1 MKKVSFILTLA
12 ITLCAAAAPFVPG
25 KVKVDDFLNVRK
37 GPGLRH
43 PVMGRLLSGTEV
55 KILRVCDNWLEL
67 QAPEQL
73 AIYISEARVNP
84 DGTLNG
90 ELNMRTRKDTAA
102 PSFGILPAGTKVKRL
117 DDRSNGWV
125 KIVPPETVKVYVAAL
140 CVQFD
145 RQAFDNNGL
154 PIVKAVE
161 NTAETPA
168 DAPTAE
174 KAPAVS
180 DEPAAPAA
188 EKTPAAPAASA
199 ESKQISLRGI
209 PVKWEYSKTPE
220 TAYALLD
227 SPNGKNQAFII
238 FSDQT
243 KVDALLNKN
252 VEVSGSCKIYA
263 DTGIKVVTVTE
274 IKEIK

>member
-12 ITLCAAAAPFVPG
+12 ITLCAAAAPSVPG

-43 PVMGRLLSGTEV
+43 PVMGRLLSGTDV

-102 PSFGILPAGTKVKRL
+102 PSFGILPAGSKVKRL
-117 DDRSNGWV
+117 DERANGWV
-125 KIVPPETVKVYVAAL
+125 KIVPPDTVKVYVAAI

-145 RQAFDNNGL
+145 RKAFDDKGL
-154 PIVKAVE
+154 PIVKETEQPAS
-161 NTAETPA
+161 ETPS
-168 DAPTAE
+168 DA
-174 KAPAVS
+174 
-180 DEPAAPAA
+180 PAAPAA
-188 EKTPAAPAASA
+188 PQIPAAVPAPVEA
-199 ESKQISLRGI
+199 KPVTISGI

-227 SPNGKNQAFII
+227 GPNGKNLAFII
-238 FSDQT
+238 FADQT
-243 KVDALLNKN
+243 KIDSFLNKQ
-252 VEVSGSCKIYA
+252 VDIKGDCKVNA
-263 DTGIKVVTVTE
+263 DTGIKIVTVRE